1 MTERRKGTISLASS
15 PARSDRSSKSVR
27 GKARADAKSAERR
40 KLFAKTGLVSSQV
53 KEIGNKIEAEIVA
66 AVDS

>member
-1 MTERRKGTISLASS
+1 MRA
-15 PARSDRSSKSVR
+15 
-27 GKARADAKSAERR
+27 KARADAKSAERR

-53 KEIGNKIEAEIVA
+53 KEIGSKIEKEIVA